1 VGEGER
7 WSRHDRAKEEHVN
20 DVADCADVLDRVV
33 RLVDSL
39 DEKEWSAPTP
49 CDEWDVRAVV
59 DHLLDVQQRF
69 LAGLTGE
76 AVRTDATLRS
86 NATMLTAA
94 FQEEGALD
102 RVVPD
107 RLGDIT
113 GRTLLNI
120 LVMEHLTHGWDLG
133 KAVGRV
139 PSFDEE
145 VAGRTID
152 FARMMSPKVPPALRR
167 FDPPKAVRR
176 DAPAIDR
183 LAAFLGREVPA

>member
-1 VGEGER
+1 MT
-7 WSRHDRAKEEHVN
+7 EEQVSAVT
-20 DVADCADVLDRVV
+20 DIADVLDRVV

-39 DEKEWSAPTP
+39 DEGEWSAPTP

-69 LAGLTGE
+69 LSNLTGE
-76 AVRTDATLRS
+76 AVRTNRTVRENAAT
-86 NATMLTAA
+86 LTAA
-94 FQEEGALD
+94 FQEEGALE

-113 GRTLLNI
+113 GLTLLNI
-120 LVMEHLTHGWDLG
+120 LMMEHLAHGWDLAQ
-133 KAVGRV
+133 AVGRD

-145 VAGRTID
+145 TAARTLD

-167 FDPPKAVRR
+167 FKDPQAVPQG
-176 DAPAIDR
+176 APAVDR
-183 LAAFLGREVPA
+183 LAAYLGREVPA